1 MVNLTAV
8 VRKDALLVCPVS
20 GYPVTNTQWSLDNR
34 LITGPRPQTLSN
46 GSLMLESVEKADSAL
61 YTCTVFNKQGDSA
74 TGHVAL
80 RAIEPPKISPFTF
93 DGDLKE
99 GDRSQVSCT
108 ISSGDMPIQIE
119 WHKDGRYFEAGA
131 DVQVQNN
138 VFSSNILFFSLK
150 AAHSGSYTCLATNA
164 ADAANFTA
172 QLIVRG
178 NSRNSF
184 GKKEIPGIFAQII
197 GKYFLRYFCLHVWF
211 APVFPDDICFLSQ
224 FPPDGRWSRETWQF
238 CTKRWPSSTVQPR
251 ATPAPPYPGG
261 NLQVTLRATLG
272 L

>member
-1 MVNLTAV
+1 MTAV
-8 VRKDALLVCPVS
+8 VRRDALLVCPVS
-20 GYPVTNTQWSLDNR
+20 GYPVTSTQWSLDNR

-46 GSLMLESVEKADSAL
+46 GSLMLETVEKSDSQL

-93 DGDLKE
+93 DGDLAE

-108 ISSGDMPIQIE
+108 ISSGDMPIDIE
-119 WHKDGRYFEAGA
+119 WHKDGKYFQAGQ

-150 AAHSGSYTCLATNA
+150 AAHSGSYTCVATNA

-178 NSRNSF
+178 KTGES
-184 GKKEIPGIFAQII
+184 
-197 GKYFLRYFCLHVWF
+197 
-211 APVFPDDICFLSQ
+211 
-224 FPPDGRWSRETWQF
+224 
-238 CTKRWPSSTVQPR
+238 
-251 ATPAPPYPGG
+251 
-261 NLQVTLRATLG
+261 
-272 L
+272 